1 MKCIDVTFNTPEEN
15 IAFDELLLNQAERGQ
30 KNKALRFWESQD
42 YVVVLG
48 RGTSVSDDVFADKCR
63 KDKVKIIQRISG
75 GGTVLLGKGCLN
87 YSLILPYD
95 GNASLHNI
103 KSSFRYILGSIVT
116 AFQKKGLGLTYY
128 PVSDLAVDD
137 KKVSGNA
144 QARKKRFLLHH
155 GTFLHNFDID
165 RVGFYLKEPK
175 RRPEYRN
182 GRIHKNFLSNL
193 LLSGREIKEIIK
205 IAFRGHLSEQI

>member
-1 MKCIDVTFNTPEEN
+1 MECIDTSFNAPEEN
-15 IAFDELLLNQAERGQ
+15 IAFDELLLKQAEQRQRG
-30 KNKALRFWESQD
+30 KTLRFWELQD

-48 RGTSVSDDVFADKCR
+48 RGVSLTDDVFADRCR

-87 YSLILPYD
+87 YSLILPY
-95 GNASLHNI
+95 NANVNLLNI
-103 KSSFRYILGSIVT
+103 KSSFRWILGGITT

-128 PVSDLAVDD
+128 PISDLAVDD

-155 GTFLHNFDID
+155 GTFLYNFDIG
-165 RVGFYLKEPK
+165 RIGYYLKEPK
-175 RRPEYRN
+175 KGPQYRN
-182 GRIHKNFLSNL
+182 GRAHGDFLANL
-193 LLSGREIKEIIK
+193 SLTCGEIKENIK
-205 IAFRGHLSEQI
+205 AGLSFFK